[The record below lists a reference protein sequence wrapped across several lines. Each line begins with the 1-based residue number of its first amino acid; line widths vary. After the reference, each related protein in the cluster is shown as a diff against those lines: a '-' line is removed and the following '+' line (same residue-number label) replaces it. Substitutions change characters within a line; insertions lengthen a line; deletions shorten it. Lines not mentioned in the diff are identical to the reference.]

1 MKKVL
6 VMFVALSWHFGITAS
21 ASLPVLSQELD
32 ILIVELNDLSGQ
44 LLADASEKKMN
55 LIILPFFNWFSGIN
69 TTNKKNPNTLK
80 SDQIAEYNR
89 LFIKYTKIY
98 GSGDELYDYYNFGK
112 IFLTF
117 INKVNIFNVDLFV
130 LGAKDVNEVVA
141 SKLSQSILTHATD
154 YMAALSLCMDFPK
167 TAQKGFKKPF
177 SYSLRDVY
185 AEITAFAQK
194 IISFKDQIVVSPVV
208 PPVTPQVVPPV
219 TPQVVPPVTPPV
231 VPAHSFIL
239 KNFGDSQLSSSSFDL
254 TASLEAFRKTYT
266 QSDVFYSEYE
276 MWAAYV
282 PTRYWELKLLAGEA
296 KAANAFS
303 FTYLNVFT
311 PAYTKNS
318 NSLSDPYAAQL
329 VAMAL
334 EFSVA
339 YAIVQ
344 LDAIK
349 NDNELYG

>member
-1 MKKVL
+1 MPL
-6 VMFVALSWHFGITAS
+6 VTP
-21 ASLPVLSQELD
+21 PVVPL
-32 ILIVELNDLSGQ
+32 VT
-44 LLADASEKKMN
+44 
-55 LIILPFFNWFSGIN
+55 P
-69 TTNKKNPNTLK
+69 P
-80 SDQIAEYNR
+80 
-89 LFIKYTKIY
+89 
-98 GSGDELYDYYNFGK
+98 
-112 IFLTF
+112 
-117 INKVNIFNVDLFV
+117 
-130 LGAKDVNEVVA
+130 VVP
-141 SKLSQSILTHATD
+141 LVT
-154 YMAALSLCMDFPK
+154 P
-167 TAQKGFKKPF
+167 
-177 SYSLRDVY
+177 
-185 AEITAFAQK
+185 
-194 IISFKDQIVVSPVV
+194 PVV
-208 PPVTPQVVPPV
+208 PPVTPPVVPPV
-219 TPQVVPPVTPPV
+219 TPPVVPLVTPPVVPPVTPPV